1 MKKQNFIVL
10 GVSGSGKSS
19 VAKNL
24 SLYFNLNYVEA
35 DKFHTLQNKIKMTR
49 GIALTESDR
58 RTWLAKIIRY
68 LKFRKH
74 TNWVLACS
82 ALKASHRKM
91 LLNELENTS
100 LIWLDSS
107 YKNIVKRLDK
117 RKNHFFS
124 SQLIRSQFDDIE
136 NPKMSYRIVT
146 NKPLYKVKFEA
157 RSKVKKIRKQ
167 RSAIF
172 LKFRNNYPWL

>member
-1 MKKQNFIVL
+1 MRKQNFIVL

-24 SLYFNLNYVEA
+24 SRYCNLNYVEA
-35 DKFHTLQNKIKMTR
+35 DKLHTLQNRIKMTS
-49 GIALTESDR
+49 GIALTERER
-58 RTWLAKIIRY
+58 RPWLAKILRC

-146 NKPLYKVKFEA
+146 NKPLYRVKFEA